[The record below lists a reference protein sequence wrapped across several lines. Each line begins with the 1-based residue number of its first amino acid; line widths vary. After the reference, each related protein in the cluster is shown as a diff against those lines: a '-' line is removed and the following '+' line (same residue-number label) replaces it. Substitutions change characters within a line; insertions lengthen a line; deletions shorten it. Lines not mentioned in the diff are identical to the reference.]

1 MHKPVLPIVAV
12 VVLALLLGLPPVLG
26 MLTESQV
33 NARVAAMADDAL
45 LTARVESYERGWF
58 GSRARIELALGRDY
72 TSRLQSLGT
81 STEPSARSAMI
92 LVDFAHGPIAIRDG
106 AQLGLST
113 MVARIDPDSA
123 DHRELLTRLGVPYLF
138 EFRGRTGFLGRLT
151 FEADAPPL
159 DLAADDAAVLF
170 SGALL
175 EGSFGGGTL
184 DYAARVDAF
193 DLRSGDAAFAARGL
207 AAEGRNEVRAFLPL
221 GPATFTLERLTI
233 DDTSAQGAPALDAT
247 SLRFTTD
254 LRLDDDGVLISGE
267 QTLAADSV
275 SVAPAVTVRDAAA
288 TLGYRNLDGDA
299 LTAYARALQRGAA
312 AGNVDPYLLL
322 TEVTPSIERLLAA
335 GPSLLVEPLRFTVNG
350 EPFDG
355 RFMLNVRPGA
365 MPPAGALDLRDVG
378 LWADVLQLTAEATVS
393 KVLARSV
400 AVQLTAAQLA
410 AGGAVPPSQIEAM
423 AEAQVGLILL
433 TLIGQGLVTDDGET
447 YTLRVDLTDG
457 ALSVNGVPLP
467 FGVP

>member
-1 MHKPVLPIVAV
+1 MHKPVLPIVAL

-45 LTARVESYERGWF
+45 LTARVDSYERGWF

-72 TSRLQSLGT
+72 ASRLQSLGT
-81 STEPSARSAMI
+81 STEASPRSAMI

-123 DHRELLTRLGVPYLF
+123 GHRELLTRLGVPYLF

-175 EGSFGGGTL
+175 EGSFGGGAL
-184 DYAARVDAF
+184 DYAARVDVF
-193 DLRSGDAAFAARGL
+193 DLRSGDAAFTARGL

-233 DDTSAQGAPALDAT
+233 DDAGAQGAPALDAT

-254 LRLDDDGVLISGE
+254 LRLDEDGVLISGE
-267 QTLAADSV
+267 QTLAAESV
-275 SVAPAVTVRDAAA
+275 SVAPVTVRDVGA
-288 TLGYRNLDGDA
+288 TFGYRDLDADA

-312 AGNVDPYLLL
+312 VGNVDPYLLL

-355 RFMLNVRPGA
+355 RFRLNVRPEA
-365 MPPAGALDLRDVG
+365 MPPAGALDLRDLG

-447 YTLRVDLTDG
+447 YTLRLDLTDG
-457 ALSVNGVPLP
+457 TLSVNGVPLP